1 MKRFLWVAAIALVP
15 VAAHADDSAI
25 LKAKTQALMDAV
37 ALGDKAVWIA
47 ALDKRFVMTDEA
59 GAVSDYAQSIEQVTP
74 LPKGAS
80 GNIEVIDWKA
90 GFAGD
95 VAITTY
101 GDDEHENF
109 HGQKLHA
116 LYRSTGTWLREKD
129 GWKLIGMQT
138 LALRQDP
145 PAVELPAA
153 LTSSYV
159 GRYRGGPDYTYTI
172 TEKDGRLYGAT
183 NDGKPVEIKAEIADV
198 LFTPG
203 APRTRK
209 LFQRD
214 AKGNVTGFLSRREER
229 DLVFTKEK

>member
-1 MKRFLWVAAIALVP
+1 MKRLFSIAAIALVP
-15 VAAHADDSAI
+15 VAAHADDTAI

-37 ALGDKAVWIA
+37 APGDKAVWIA

-59 GAVSDYAQSIEQVTP
+59 GAVSDYAQSIEQIAP
-74 LPKGAS
+74 LPNGTS
-80 GNIEVIDWKA
+80 GDIKVIAWKA
-90 GFAGD
+90 TFVGN
-95 VAITTY
+95 VAVTTY
-101 GDDEHENF
+101 VDDEHENF

-129 GWKLIGMQT
+129 GWKLIGLQT

-145 PAVELPAA
+145 PAVELPGA
-153 LTSSYV
+153 LIASYV
-159 GRYRGGPDYTYTI
+159 GRYRGGPDYIYTI
-172 TEKDGRLYGAT
+172 TEKDGRLYGAI
-183 NDGKPVEIKAEIADV
+183 NDAKPVEIQAEIADV

-203 APRTRK
+203 SPRTRK